1 MLQYYRDEPALGN
14 NGAIIDFPADNN
26 GSPSFRSKT
35 KISDITSND
44 GTQDVKI
51 MVPLKYL
58 SNIWRTLQMLLI
70 NCENNLILTWS
81 ANCFIIDN
89 PDDANE
95 IPTFEL
101 TDTKL
106 YAPVVTLSIQ
116 DNNFFFISIKIRF
129 KKNN

>member
-1 MLQYYRDEPALGN
+1 
-14 NGAIIDFPADNN
+14 
-26 GSPSFRSKT
+26 
-35 KISDITSND
+35 
-44 GTQDVKI
+44 
-51 MVPLKYL
+51 
-58 SNIWRTLQMLLI
+58 MLLI

-116 DNNFFFISIKIRF
+116 DNKFFFISIKIRF

>member
-1 MLQYYRDEPALGN
+1 MQYYRDEPALDN

-95 IPTFEL
+95 IPTFE
-101 TDTKL
+101 
-106 YAPVVTLSIQ
+106 
-116 DNNFFFISIKIRF
+116 
-129 KKNN
+129 

>member
-1 MLQYYRDEPALGN
+1 MQYYRDEPALGN

-26 GSPSFRSKT
+26 GNPSFRSKT

-116 DNNFFFISIKIRF
+116 DNKFFFISIKIRF